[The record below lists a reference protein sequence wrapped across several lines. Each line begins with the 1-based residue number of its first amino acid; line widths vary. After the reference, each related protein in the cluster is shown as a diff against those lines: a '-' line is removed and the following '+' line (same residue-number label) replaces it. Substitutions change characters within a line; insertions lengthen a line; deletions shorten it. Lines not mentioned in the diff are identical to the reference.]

1 MIVLIY
7 PLVRAVQVVS
17 LAEVI
22 AAEESSKQEKCDADT
37 LDKIET
43 IVPAPAPQQVQIRAD
58 LDRAGKN
65 SGDEPAASVKDTAAA
80 AEKAIAK
87 TTATARAAALQAA
100 VELRQNSDALDA
112 ETTRIRQLQR
122 QRALK
127 VAETRATSEP
137 TPPGDLKQ
145 AENKVCLQYRSFG
158 GALMCA

>member
-1 MIVLIY
+1 MIVLVY

-65 SGDEPAASVKDTAAA
+65 SGDEPATSVKDTAAA

-87 TTATARAAALQAA
+87 TTATARAALQAA
-100 VELRQNSDALDA
+100 VELRQNS
-112 ETTRIRQLQR
+112 
-122 QRALK
+122 

>member
-43 IVPAPAPQQVQIRAD
+43 IVPAPAPQVQIRAD

-65 SGDEPAASVKDTAAA
+65 SGDEPAAFQGQLHCGNV
-80 AEKAIAK
+80 
-87 TTATARAAALQAA
+87 
-100 VELRQNSDALDA
+100 
-112 ETTRIRQLQR
+112 IRKER
-122 QRALK
+122 TVVTIPK
-127 VAETRATSEP
+127 
-137 TPPGDLKQ
+137 
-145 AENKVCLQYRSFG
+145 
-158 GALMCA
+158 